1 MKRNL
6 LSIFM
11 LCLLVAVPAFSFA
24 QEAYTRVTS
33 ASDLEVGARI
43 LIVGFQED
51 GTPYAMSYQKS
62 NNRHAVA
69 VSLAGESITATV
81 ATDANS
87 QDAPFEFVLGGSNGA
102 WTFFDPL
109 TSNGGYLFASGTGNY
124 LRTQTE
130 LTDNGKWSITLES
143 DGACVPVSNGDIE
156 QRYMHYNPNNGSPLF
171 GCYKESTN
179 VTAPVY
185 LYKAAGAVEPDSEPS
200 NYPTA
205 FTASVDKVEITL
217 TWTDATGSQLPAK
230 YLVLASTGNI
240 TVPTDGV
247 PVPNGEFAMNVNYG
261 VETVTFCN
269 LDGNTTY
276 HFAIF
281 PYTNSGDLIDY
292 KTSSGYPTAS
302 AQTEDF
308 YLLINENFSNE
319 LGVFTAYNVY
329 GEQVW
334 HQGSYQGI
342 YYAYM
347 SGYSSGPVQNEDWL
361 ISPVL
366 NGNYATLLL
375 SFRTAKNHEG
385 DDLRLLV
392 SSDYDGVSE
401 PSDFDWDE
409 ITDIFDW
416 SSSNFVWVES
426 GAYNIKNYV
435 GPTFYIAFVYNSSN
449 SVAAAWE
456 VDDVRLMASTPVS
469 VAEQSAKSFRVT
481 PNPANDAIHF
491 DLNQQ
496 AQVNIFDLSGRMV
509 SEARMSAGA
518 ATLDVAA
525 LENGIYF
532 LSVTYSDGQK
542 EVARFVK
549 F

>member
-6 LSIFM
+6 LSFF
-11 LCLLVAVPAFSFA
+11 LFCLLVAAPAFSFA
-24 QEAYTRVTS
+24 QAAYTRVTS
-33 ASDLEVGARI
+33 ASDLEVDAQY
-43 LIVGFQED
+43 LIVGFEED
-51 GTPYAMSYQKS
+51 GTPYAMGYQKT

-69 VSLAGESITATV
+69 VSMAGDDITATV

-87 QDAPFEFVLGGSNGA
+87 QVDPFVFVLGGSNGA

-109 TSNGGYLFASGTGNY
+109 KEGYLCAPGGGNY
-124 LRTQTE
+124 LKTQTE
-130 LTDNGKWSITLES
+130 LTDNGKWSFTLES

-156 QRYMHYNPNNGSPLF
+156 QRFMHYNSNNGSPLF
-171 GCYKESTN
+171 GSYKETSS
-179 VTAPVY
+179 VSAPVY
-185 LYKAAGAVEPDSEPS
+185 LYKAAGAAEPDPEPS

-217 TWTDATGSQLPAK
+217 TWTDATGNQLPAK

-247 PVPNGEFAMNVNYG
+247 PVPNSEFAMNVNYG
-261 VETVTFCN
+261 VETVTFTN

-281 PYTNSGDLIDY
+281 PYTNSGNLIDY
-292 KTSSGYPTAS
+292 KTSSGYPTAN
-302 AQTEDF
+302 AQTEDI
-308 YLLINENFSNE
+308 YMLVNENFSDN
-319 LGVFTAYNVY
+319 LGVFTSYNVY
-329 GEQVW
+329 GDQDW
-334 HQGSYQGI
+334 HQASYQGN

-347 SGYSSGPVQNEDWL
+347 SGYSNGPVQNEDWL

-375 SFRTAKNHEG
+375 SFKTAKNHEG
-385 DDLRLLV
+385 DDLRLLI
-392 SSDYDGVSE
+392 STDYDGTGE
-401 PSDFDWDE
+401 PSDFDWEE

-416 SSSNFVWVES
+416 SPGNFTWVES
-426 GAYNIKNYV
+426 GTYNIKNYV
-435 GPTFYIAFVYNSSN
+435 GPTFCFAFVYNSSN
-449 SVAAAWE
+449 SAAAAWE

-469 VAEQSAKSFRVT
+469 VGEQSAKSFKVT

-496 AQVNIFDLSGRMV
+496 AQVNVFDLSGRMV
-509 SEARMSAGA
+509 SEVRMSAGA

-532 LSVTYSDGQK
+532 ISVTYADGQK
-542 EVARFVK
+542 EVTRFVK